1 MEVKKESS
9 LKIHIASMLI
19 MIGSIFTLLYL
30 VKEKNF
36 TDPEFSISFSI
47 LIFGLMSKNKSIKEK
62 RDILHHLP
70 SVILTL
76 FLFGAIFTISKIYSV
91 SLDLTKNNMRSI
103 SEETIEM
110 AKSIDEKIEIF
121 AFLDDSD
128 EKRPNLENIFKK
140 IRKTNKLIHYKF
152 VNPDREPSIA
162 SKFNARK
169 NQIYLLQNEK
179 RIILDTNDEEGVLNA
194 FYGFYKDVKTICFVE
209 GHGEKGLYGEGGMT
223 TIKNS
228 LLNRAYKIRTIE
240 LYAEDLGDCEVLAVI
255 GGTGNFIEQ
264 EIEKI
269 SSFEDVLIMFEDY
282 GENLLSKWLASEGI
296 DFSEEYIYDSYGED
310 WDPLIVLASP
320 NNLTSHQTVDQI
332 DEFILF
338 PTAKAINGKK
348 TNWINSDLI
357 YSGIQTWIESSGN
370 NKKDASEKSGP
381 FLISLAQEN
390 VETGQKRIIVSD
402 FDITNNQT
410 QQMLPA
416 SNQLVLNLFN
426 WLSDREKIINIP
438 RKSRGLNPISI
449 NDKEILKIIMLYLG
463 LILAV
468 LSQAIVTQVKRKRK

>member
-1 MEVKKESS
+1 MNRKTNT
-9 LKIHIASMLI
+9 ASI
-19 MIGSIFTLLYL
+19 FITIGSISSLVYLL
-30 VKEKNF
+30 KGKNF
-36 TDPEFSISFSI
+36 TDIEFFVCFSV
-47 LIFGLMSKNKSIKEK
+47 LIFGLIAKNNSTKEK
-62 RDILHHLP
+62 TKIIHHLP
-70 SVILTL
+70 SIILTL
-76 FLFGAIFTISKIYSV
+76 FLFGGIFTISKIYST
-91 SLDLTKNNMRSI
+91 SLDMTKNNIRSI

-110 AKSIDEKIEIF
+110 AKSIDEEVEIF
-121 AFLDDSD
+121 AFLEDSD
-128 EKRPNLENIFKK
+128 EKRPKLENLFEKVK
-140 IRKTNKLIHYKF
+140 RTNNLINYKF
-152 VNPDREPSIA
+152 VNPDREPSVA

-179 RIILDTNDEEGVLNA
+179 RIILDTNDEEGLVNA
-194 FYGFYKDVKTICFVE
+194 FYSFYKDIKTICFIE
-209 GHGEKGLYGEGGMT
+209 GHGEKGLYGENGMT

-228 LLNRAYKIRTIE
+228 LLNRAYEIRTIE
-240 LYAEDLGDCEVLAVI
+240 LYAQELKDCEILAII
-255 GGTGNFIEQ
+255 GGTGNFINE

-269 SSFEDVLIMFEDY
+269 SNFKNVLIMFEDF
-282 GENLLSKWLASEGI
+282 GENSLSKWLESEGI
-296 DFSEEYIYDSYGED
+296 TFSQKYIYDSYGED

-320 NNLTSHQTVDQI
+320 NSLTSHQAVASI

-338 PTAKAINGKK
+338 PTAKAINDEKS
-348 TNWINSDLI
+348 TWINSDLI
-357 YSGIQTWIESSGN
+357 YSGIQTWLESNGN
-370 NKKDASEKSGP
+370 NEKDKSETSGP
-381 FLISLAQEN
+381 FLMSLAQEN
-390 VETGQKRIIVSD
+390 IETRQKRIIVSD